1 MKTELSDEAK
11 LARREYYRK
20 YREEH
25 RDEIRAA
32 QKRYREKHRDL
43 IEQQRAEYW
52 EQRARLTAQ
61 RVAARRDGD
70 GWLDE

>member
-11 LARREYYRK
+11 AARNEYYKEWRERNHDK
-20 YREEH
+20 YL
-25 RDEIRAA
+25 AA
-32 QKRYREKHRDL
+32 QRRYREKHR
-43 IEQQRAEYW
+43 EQIARQRAEYW

-61 RVAARRDGD
+61 RVAARKDGD